1 MSNHNM
7 SDHNMGNH
15 KEQKSSL
22 GATLGFEREDL
33 SPRII
38 IAFLIGLAIF
48 GLFLYFAMLGVL
60 AVADHYT
67 EQHQTAKSPM
77 VPMSP
82 ETRSVTP
89 SDVEKFPEPRLE
101 TYEPTEIF
109 GFRTEEEKQLH
120 SYGWVDQKTGAM
132 HIPIERAMD
141 LIAERGLPTT
151 PKTGEFPPAEVN
163 MVRSAAARSDQSGGS
178 TGLEKTGVQNTEKG
192 AK

>member
-1 MSNHNM
+1 MNNH
-7 SDHNMGNH
+7 DMGNP
-15 KEQKSSL
+15 KEQKRPL
-22 GATLGFEREDL
+22 GSTLGFEREDL
-33 SPRII
+33 SPRLII
-38 IAFLIGLAIF
+38 SFLIGLAIF
-48 GLFLYFAMLGVL
+48 GFFLYFAMRGLL

-77 VPMSP
+77 VATSP

-109 GFRTEEEKQLH
+109 GFRAEEEKQLN
-120 SYGWVDQKTGAM
+120 SYGWVDQKTGAV

-163 MVRSAAARSDQSGGS
+163 MVRAAAARSDQSGGS
-178 TGLEKTGVQNTEKG
+178 TGLEKTGVQNTENG